1 MLDFGSKFVVSALLL
16 LLAFSASAKGWKGI
30 EPGKATRKQV
40 IEKFGEPSK
49 EFSKGGKLSNAMN
62 YQGDEAIEGAL
73 EVNMFFDKND
83 VLFRIDVFPSREV
96 NLAQVKRIFGK
107 DYQERITKK
116 GFTFFNYWRVGMVVF
131 FEKDED
137 VVHSFMFTEPQTGST
152 GGKKK

>member
-1 MLDFGSKFVVSALLL
+1 MIGFSTKFLVAALLL
-16 LLAFSASAKGWKGI
+16 LLAFSVSAKGWKGMV
-30 EPGKATRKQV
+30 PGKANRKQV

-49 EFSKGGKLSNAMN
+49 EFSKGGKLSNALN

-73 EVNMFFDKND
+73 EVNMFFDKHD

-96 NLAQVKRIFGK
+96 NLEQVKRIFGK
-107 DYQERITKK
+107 DYLERITKK

-137 VVHSFMFTEPQTGST
+137 VVHSFMFTEPQTGSK